1 MKLLT
6 ITLFSYSFRE
16 VWEENHRWSLC
27 FSEQSR
33 TEQSRAGKGRAEQD
47 RAEQDRAEQSRTE
60 QDRAEQSRKGQSRT
74 EQSRTEQ
81 SRKGQSRAEQSRAE
95 QERAEQGRAGQGR
108 AGEEESDRKQ
118 LREIDKNEGKDGE
131 SRNHSDERTYI
142 HTYMHPCIHP
152 SHDISSHPIPSH
164 PIVSTHL
171 VSFSSAEC
179 LICSG
184 TFPKG
189 MESENL
195 LCRIAALSRDTASDR
210 EVSAP
215 KLAVDTDI
223 FGKGISS
230 ILIPTPVPTIVPVP
244 TPGDGSLWLP
254 SGSSMLEMI
263 PLERTP
269 PSLTSS
275 SSQQ

>member
-33 TEQSRAGKGRAEQD
+33 TEQSRAGKGRA
-47 RAEQDRAEQSRTE
+47 
-60 QDRAEQSRKGQSRT
+60 GQSRAG
-74 EQSRTEQ
+74 QSRAG
-81 SRKGQSRAEQSRAE
+81 KGRAEQSRAE

-164 PIVSTHL
+164 PI
-171 VSFSSAEC
+171 
-179 LICSG
+179 
-184 TFPKG
+184 P
-189 MESENL
+189 
-195 LCRIAALSRDTASDR
+195 
-210 EVSAP
+210 
-215 KLAVDTDI
+215 
-223 FGKGISS
+223 S
-230 ILIPTPVPTIVPVP
+230 IPSHPIPSHPIPSHCFH
-244 TPGDGSLWLP
+244 TPGIFFQRGVSHMQRNVPQRDGVREPTL
-254 SGSSMLEMI
+254 
-263 PLERTP
+263 
-269 PSLTSS
+269 
-275 SSQQ
+275 